1 MKKIIIASRQPNIK
15 KILVAAV
22 VFCGMF
28 FLSAVN
34 SQAQALYFYITNKTG
49 ITLNEINVTPAET
62 TTWGSDILPNDLFYD
77 NTKIKVTIP
86 ASYGTSCAFDL
97 RITDLEGGSV
107 VFSGLDA
114 CKLLNLTVYI
124 DGTADVENE

>member
-1 MKKIIIASRQPNIK
+1 MKKIIIAS
-15 KILVAAV
+15 V

-28 FLSAVN
+28 FLSASN

-49 ITLNEINVTPAET
+49 FILNEINVTPSET
-62 TTWGSDILPNDLFYD
+62 TTWGSDILPNNLFEN
-77 NTKIKVTIP
+77 NTKVKVSIP
-86 ASYGTSCAFDL
+86 ESYGTSCTFDL

-114 CKLLNLTVYI
+114 CKLLNLTVYA